1 MPRPNKFQSK
11 YSYEK
16 TGLDD
21 LLGHYINLHQS
32 GIPLTKEAKDTLI
45 RYGYIKQTDYSN
57 ELADN
62 PAPEKIIV
70 NDNLEAKYKDIQIKK
85 EDWLA
90 HDGNP
95 LLPNKQFIEW
105 VDSQLSGVSH
115 AIYNEQYEIYKL
127 QAKRWMQDTRRY
139 SDCNTPD
146 ERKKFFARE
155 RNRCIMNSLY
165 GLNRYLWM
173 KEGEVDSGKLK
184 FEAWENQAV
193 VLWVLDCGFSSI
205 IGKLRQTGFTTFI
218 LGRAEMRA
226 RLKRNYFIKFI
237 TENVKKAEEIFESKL
252 KFAYSEQPEYMKVTV
267 HNDTGQ
273 KFSYMFK
280 DGKGVIKGSNSSVVV
295 EAPYKTAI
303 NGGQPNEVLVDE
315 CGNISILTPMIN
327 EGRPALFW
335 LNPKTGE
342 WEMKRQL
349 VAFGTAGDMDKG
361 KGQFESEYMA
371 AVNAWRERDFQHGLV
386 PIFID
391 AFSKP
396 GITREKYE
404 TEKRSYYRKANGV
417 QGSEKFKIQFHQHY
431 PVSIEDMFLRSSET
445 LIPIGEIVEQI
456 NNIYA
461 LPEQP
466 QYGYMVPIY
475 DQSQPTPDLYFPFR
489 VVGAAFKPTRIEDD
503 QATVIVV
510 RPPQDG
516 WKNRYYQGTDPIS
529 SVTGNSDMAS
539 SIQDVLLNEVSAIM
553 KFRSRDHNYCFAQAS
568 LLGIWYNTRMPE
580 LIESNI
586 GQTYIDFKKIHRLGR
601 IVRNDQ
607 LPIVFR
613 TSTGGEGISK
623 KSHNAPY
630 ILNET
635 REIVE
640 HYAEG
645 IKIIPFWLQLK
656 TYVKKDG
663 VNGYVSYST
672 EDAKLYRDDV
682 IDAVTYGKINAKAHS
697 RLNPENAAEEAK
709 RTEKKK
715 KLRYRYDENFNLK
728 LDMGERSF

>member
-1 MPRPNKFQSK
+1 MGRKNKFHSK
-11 YSYEK
+11 YTYEK
-16 TGLDD
+16 TGFDD
-21 LLGHYINLHQS
+21 LLGHYINLYQS
-32 GIPLTKEAKDTLI
+32 GIPLTQEARETLI
-45 RYGYIKQTDYSN
+45 RHGYIKQEDYSKN
-57 ELADN
+57 LTEN
-62 PAPEKIIV
+62 PVPEKIEV
-70 NDNLEAKYKDIQIKK
+70 NTDLEKK
-85 EDWLA
+85 FEGRKISKQDWIA

-95 LLPNKQFIEW
+95 LLPNKEFIAW
-105 VDSQLSGVSH
+105 VDSQLHGISH
-115 AIYNEQYEIYKL
+115 AIYSEQYEIYKL
-127 QAKRWMQDTRRY
+127 QAKRWMQDQRRF

-146 ERKKFFARE
+146 EEKQFFLRE
-155 RNRCIMNSLY
+155 RNRCVMNSLY

-184 FEAWENQAV
+184 FEAWENQAK

-237 TENVKKAEEIFESKL
+237 TENVKKAIEIFESKL
-252 KFAYSEQPEYMKVTV
+252 KYAYSEQPGFMKLSV
-267 HNDTGQ
+267 HNDTEQ

-280 DGKGVIKGSNSSVVV
+280 DGKGNIRGTNSSIVV

-303 NGGQPNEVLVDE
+303 NGGQPNEVLIDE
-315 CGNISILTPMIN
+315 CGNIPILTPMIN

-335 LNPKTGE
+335 INPNTGS
-342 WEMKRQL
+342 WEMKRQV

-371 AVNAWRERDFQHGLV
+371 AVEAWRERDFNHGLV

-396 GITREKYE
+396 GITRAKYE
-404 TEKRSYYRKANGV
+404 EEKRSYYRKASGV
-417 QGSEKFKIQFHQHY
+417 EGSEKFKIQFHQHY

-445 LIPIGEIVEQI
+445 LIPIGEIVEII

-461 LPEQP
+461 LPDQP

-475 DQSQPTPDLYFPFR
+475 DQNQPTPDLYFPFR
-489 VVGAAFKPTRIEDD
+489 VVGAAFRPLRTEDE
-503 QATVIVV
+503 QATVIVT
-510 RPPQDG
+510 RPPVDG
-516 WKNRYYQGTDPIS
+516 WRHRYYEGTDPIS
-529 SVTGNSDMAS
+529 SVTGNSDMS
-539 SIQDVLLNEVSAIM
+539 SAIYDAFLDETSAIM
-553 KFRSRDHNYCFAQAS
+553 KYRNRDHLYCFAQAA
-568 LLGIWYNTRMPE
+568 LLGLWYNPQIPD

-586 GQTYIDFKKIHRLGR
+586 GQAYIDFKKSHRLGR
-601 IVRNDQ
+601 IVQNNQ
-607 LPIVFR
+607 LPAHLRV
-613 TSTGGEGISK
+613 STHGDGISK

-630 ILNET
+630 ILTKT

-640 HYAEG
+640 HHSEG
-645 IKIIPFWLQLK
+645 IKIIPFWVQLK

-663 VNGYVSYST
+663 ANGYVKYET

-682 IDAVTYGKINAKAHS
+682 IDSVTYSRICGECYSRNA
-697 RLNPENAAEEAK
+697 PENIHDEIKKA
-709 RTEKKK
+709 EKKK
-715 KLRYRYDENFNLK
+715 KLRYRYDSNMNLV
-728 LDMGERSF
+728 LDMGERSY